1 MCINLSVSLQVF
13 VDQSDN
19 GDQTIK
25 VSTDHPG
32 KLLLHWGVEGGADYQ
47 GGWRLPG
54 EQAQPQGTVA
64 YKNRA
69 LQTPFM

>member
-1 MCINLSVSLQVF
+1 MVLQVF
-13 VDQSDN
+13 VDQNGN
-19 GDQTIK
+19 GDQNIT

-47 GGWRLPG
+47 GGWRLPA
-54 EQAQPQGTVA
+54 EQARPQDTVA
-64 YKNRA
+64 YKGRA